1 MVMACVMVI
10 VVQKRFE
17 FEFLKTPRPAFFE
30 KFKKS
35 SSVVVVIGGFGE
47 LFFITK
53 MSIITKFVTNI
64 TSLILEKQWG
74 NNGKVMVEQK
84 YGAMDG
90 PASLV
95 VDKVGWVASG
105 DWRQG
110 AVNKAVFEVLRS

>member
-17 FEFLKTPRPAFFE
+17 FELSKTPRPAFFE

-53 MSIITKFVTNI
+53 MLQS
-64 TSLILEKQWG
+64 
-74 NNGKVMVEQK
+74 
-84 YGAMDG
+84 
-90 PASLV
+90 
-95 VDKVGWVASG
+95 
-105 DWRQG
+105 
-110 AVNKAVFEVLRS
+110 